1 MIDLA
6 EHLLKPL
13 VSHPEDLSLQLVE
26 GDSATILEAV
36 VHPDDR
42 ALFEED
48 DGRTLRAVRNIVS
61 AAAGRRKA
69 TLDIV
74 EAHAEASVEE

>member
-1 MIDLA
+1 MIELV
-6 EHLLKPL
+6 EHLLKPI
-13 VSHPEDLSLQLVE
+13 VSHPDAVSVQVVE
-26 GDSATILEAV
+26 GDAVTILEIV

-42 ALFEED
+42 PIFDAD

-69 TLDIV
+69 TVDIV
-74 EAHAEASVEE
+74 EAHGEVASEE